1 MIKKVEINILATI
14 NYKLSQII
22 KYNNNNNNKIN
33 LWKKNF
39 QKLLFSLKKN
49 KNKFKLE
56 INNKL

>member
-39 QKLLFSLKKN
+39 
-49 KNKFKLE
+49 
-56 INNKL
+56 